1 MSGLSPRTLK
11 IEKQLSR
18 SCCCPGDNAPTSGGE
33 GFGVETSG
41 IDEGPGMVGEHAE
54 LDVSGTVVVEVDVP
68 VVAEEVPVCRI
79 ALVPE
84 RDC

>member
-1 MSGLSPRTLK
+1 MGWGSD
-11 IEKQLSR
+11 I
-18 SCCCPGDNAPTSGGE
+18 
-33 GFGVETSG
+33 VETSG
-41 IDEGPGMVGEHAE
+41 IDEGPGMVGEDAE

-68 VVAEEVPVCRI
+68 VVVEEVHVRRI